1 MARDV
6 TEVSTKRPP
15 HLAIHTRPVRTAA
28 RRGLQTPQG
37 RRLRLGAKAAKPSK
51 ESAGTEVELSHEE
64 KTIEA
69 TAMPVAVPSV
79 PPVPPPAAGPELV
92 SRAVSVQEDLLSRP
106 ETYGESALSD
116 VYEAAFRED
125 PPIPRPQVQLLEVL
139 DLQLFLPA
147 RTVTATPAEVFQ
159 VFQARESHLP
169 QREISE
175 EPSPRRHPEP
185 SKSASPRTKEHFNF
199 QAFQATQRPL
209 RGLILDV
216 IDEMSKPT
224 AYQEPAEV
232 VGGSELAPLFTSEA
246 RRSMP
251 LDEDTY
257 GRRLGRIPPPYE
269 VGPPPPYDGLGPAV
283 TEAEEQ
289 LRKTLQ
295 KKQEQLESKEKAL
308 AASQAEAQAQ
318 VKHLADL
325 QQKVQE
331 QSLALAQAQATLQA
345 QVHSQREETNHLIQT
360 VQQHSEAA
368 QHSLAEAAQRG
379 LHEMQERL
387 AAGLASRDSDSD
399 SNPLHQ
405 RLGRLEALLE
415 GRFSETLKAMTSQ
428 SEERAAYVAALADQR
443 SAPMQ
448 MLPLCI
454 PQPAPAAPPPPKV
467 SVAAQTNQKEDNRKE
482 HEARV
487 ARFTHY
493 LLHGPPGAST
503 SPTEPRVTMR
513 NTHAEALLA
522 LSLRDSM
529 KRESKEKIV
538 TSSPAVSSTS
548 SVSRRF
554 GVQASPGECVGTI
567 GSSPGE
573 VTLSLPRRAPPA
585 SSLGEV
591 QSNREAPGELS
602 GSEGEVRE
610 FGPPASSGEVSH
622 GELEAK
628 EDSDACS
635 SGEISSFT

>member
-1 MARDV
+1 
-6 TEVSTKRPP
+6 
-15 HLAIHTRPVRTAA
+15 
-28 RRGLQTPQG
+28 
-37 RRLRLGAKAAKPSK
+37 
-51 ESAGTEVELSHEE
+51 
-64 KTIEA
+64 
-69 TAMPVAVPSV
+69 VAVPSV
-79 PPVPPPAAGPELV
+79 PAASTPVLATPVEALEPAPFSAPELV
-92 SRAVSVQEDLLSRP
+92 SRAVSVQEDLLSVLSPRP
-106 ETYGESALSD
+106 TALGESAALGD
-116 VYEAAFRED
+116 VFEAEFRED

-147 RTVTATPAEVFQ
+147 RTVATPGEAFQAFQAFQ
-159 VFQARESHLP
+159 VQSHEHRET
-169 QREISE
+169 EK
-175 EPSPRRHPEP
+175 PSPRRGHLEP
-185 SKSASPRTKEHFNF
+185 SKSASPRATK
-199 QAFQATQRPL
+199 ATTQRPL

-224 AYQEPAEV
+224 AYQAPAEV

-246 RRSMP
+246 QRSMP
-251 LDEDTY
+251 PDEDTY

-308 AASQAEAQAQ
+308 TASQAEATAQ

-360 VQQHSEAA
+360 VQEHSEAA
-368 QHSLAEAAQRG
+368 QRSLAEAAQRG

-387 AAGLASRDSDSD
+387 AAGVTSRDS
-399 SNPLHQ
+399 PELHQ

-448 MLPLCI
+448 MLPLCL

-467 SVAAQTNQKEDNRKE
+467 SVAAQTVHQEGNRKE

-503 SPTEPRVTMR
+503 SPAEPRVTMR

-529 KRESKEKIV
+529 KRENKEKIV
-538 TSSPAVSSTS
+538 MSSPAVSSTS
-548 SVSRRF
+548 SAVSCRA
-554 GVQASPGECVGTI
+554 GVQASPGECIGTI
-567 GSSPGE
+567 ASSPGE
-573 VTLSLPRRAPPA
+573 VTLSLPRRAQPA
-585 SSLGEV
+585 SLGEV
-591 QSNREAPGELS
+591 QSNREAPGEFS
-602 GSEGEVRE
+602 GSEGEVR
-610 FGPPASSGEVSH
+610 GLPASSGEVSH